1 MSSRRSEARTSGT
14 LFRAFAR
21 NALLAVWTL
30 ALAATLFAGPA
41 SLPAAADPPLSVAEA
56 KAQVEQLEMD
66 AASLDEDAVAV
77 KVKLAADTKN
87 LALKREDLRQQTA
100 KVARI
105 RKQVGQ
111 VALAQFQNRTLDTT
125 AKLFLTQDTDGFLNK
140 ISTVEKVSE
149 NQNTVLQDYQASR
162 ARLTD
167 LERSAKVDVAAL
179 KVQDKQLAGLR
190 AASAAKITQ
199 SKAVLAKL
207 TEEERQRIAAE
218 EAAARAAAQKAAD
231 EAAAAE
237 EARAARDD
245 SSSDDGSSD
254 DGGST
259 SASDG
264 GNVSSSGKG
273 AVAVAFAKSQV
284 GKPYVFG
291 ATGPGSYDCS
301 GLTGAAWREAGVS
314 IPRNSRAQSTGAG
327 RAVSRSELKPGD
339 LIFFYSPVSHVGI
352 YVGNGIMV
360 HAPRPGKSVSYT
372 EISNMPYV
380 GARRPG

>member
-1 MSSRRSEARTSGT
+1 M
-14 LFRAFAR
+14 
-21 NALLAVWTL
+21 L

-66 AASLDEDAVAV
+66 AAALDEDAVAV

-179 KVQDKQLAGLR
+179 KAQDKQLAGLR

-237 EARAARDD
+237 EARAAREDN
-245 SSSDDGSSD
+245 SSDDDNSD
-254 DGGST
+254 DSGST
-259 SASDG
+259 SASDA

-273 AVAVAFAKSQV
+273 AVAVAFAKSQI

-301 GLTGAAWREAGVS
+301 GLTSAAWREAGVS

>member
-1 MSSRRSEARTSGT
+1 VS
-14 LFRAFAR
+14 
-21 NALLAVWTL
+21 TL

-41 SLPAAADPPLSVAEA
+41 SLPAVADPPLSVAEA
-56 KAQVEQLEMD
+56 KTQVEQLETD
-66 AASLDEDAVAV
+66 AAALDEDAVAV
-77 KVKLAADTKN
+77 KVKLAADTKQ
-87 LALKREDLRQQTA
+87 LALKQEDVRQQTA

-125 AKLFLTQDTDGFLNK
+125 AKLFLTQDTDGFLNN

-167 LERSAKVDVAAL
+167 LERSAKVDVVAL
-179 KVQDKQLAGLR
+179 KAQDKQLAGLR

-199 SKAVLAKL
+199 SKALLARL

-218 EAAARAAAQKAAD
+218 EAAAQAAAQKAAD

-237 EARAARDD
+237 EARAAEAD
-245 SSSDDGSSD
+245 SSGGSDD
-254 DGGST
+254 DGGSAT
-259 SASDG
+259 SSDI

-273 AVAVAFAKSQV
+273 AVAVAFAKSQI

-301 GLTGAAWREAGVS
+301 GLTSAAWREAGVS

-360 HAPRPGKSVSYT
+360 HAPRPGKSVSYSKIT
-372 EISNMPYV
+372 TMPYV